1 GWVRSAAVG
10 YSVVDDS
17 AFDVGG
23 GYDGGCV

>member
-1 GWVRSAAVG
+1 GVG

>member
-1 GWVRSAAVG
+1 G

>member
-1 GWVRSAAVG
+1 